1 MKIEVTKSDMQSGKR
16 NNAKECPVA
25 LAINR
30 ATGCQSMVYARYVL
44 LNLRGKPSDVEHE
57 QEVVVSCPDQVAT
70 FIDLYDRN
78 MLDDVDY
85 ASGTVFVF
93 DLKLKSVQSD
103 DGLLTED
110 EIARLPITYDNI
122 DQF

>member
-1 MKIEVTKSDMQSGKR
+1 MKIEVTKSDMETGKW
-16 NNAKECPVA
+16 NSAKECPIA

-30 ATGCQSMVYARYVL
+30 ATGCQSMVYARYVV

-78 MLDDVDY
+78 MLDDIDY
-85 ASGTVFVF
+85 VSGVVFQF
-93 DLKLKSVQSD
+93 DLELKSVQPE
-103 DGLLTED
+103 DGLLSNE
-110 EIARLPITYDNI
+110 EYARLPINYD
-122 DQF
+122 